1 MYEFEVKGMSCG
13 HCVQSVTR
21 AIYSQ
26 DPSAKVSI
34 DLATKRVKVESQADE
49 GAIRRTLADAD
60 YPAT

>member
-1 MYEFEVKGMSCG
+1 MYEFEVKDMNCN

-21 AIYSQ
+21 AIQSQ
-26 DPSAKVSI
+26 DPGAKVSI

-49 GAIRRTLADAD
+49 TAIRRALADAD